1 MFTMIYPAI
10 LKLLLFPYYDNDLKL
25 KAGVK
30 WLCCCQAVTG
40 GTDQLRLGLMA
51 GDNGMAKH

>member
-1 MFTMIYPAI
+1 MFIMIYPAI
-10 LKLLLFPYYDNDLKL
+10 LKFCYDNDLKL

-40 GTDQLRLGLMA
+40 RTDQLRLGTD
-51 GDNGMAKH
+51 GRR

>member
-10 LKLLLFPYYDNDLKL
+10 LNLVLFPYYDNDLKL

-40 GTDQLRLGLMA
+40 ELISWGLGLMA